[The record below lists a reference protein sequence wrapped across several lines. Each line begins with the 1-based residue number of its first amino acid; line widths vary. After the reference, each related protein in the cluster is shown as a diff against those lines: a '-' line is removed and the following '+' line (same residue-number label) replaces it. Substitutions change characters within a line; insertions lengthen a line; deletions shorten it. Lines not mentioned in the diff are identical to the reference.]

1 MRFARQY
8 MLVRKLDSTSS
19 RSQKK
24 FKKSV
29 YSHQSPCYNCS
40 SVLLCS
46 FMSLLYYLSSHIT
59 KKWYIVTCC
68 LPVIIVALF
77 YYDLLCNY
85 FIISPVISPI
95 RVYSHLLSLC
105 YNCCSV
111 LLCSFMS
118 LLYYLSS
125 HITKKGYIVTCCLP
139 VYYSTVLLCSFMSL
153 LYYLSSHITKKGYIV
168 TCCLPV
174 YCSTVL
180 LCSFMSLLYYL
191 SSHITKKGI

>member
-1 MRFARQY
+1 MRLARQSL
-8 MLVRKLDSTSS
+8 LVRKLDSTSS

-24 FKKSV
+24 KKKKKNHQKVYIVTSLPVIIVALYYYVLLCHYFIISPVISPKRV
-29 YSHQSPCYNCS
+29 YSHLLSPCYNCS

-46 FMSLLYYLSSHIT
+46 FMS
-59 KKWYIVTCC
+59 
-68 LPVIIVALF
+68 F
-77 YYDLLCNY
+77 
-85 FIISPVISPI
+85 
-95 RVYSHLLSLC
+95 
-105 YNCCSV
+105 
-111 LLCSFMS
+111 
-118 LLYYLSS
+118 
-125 HITKKGYIVTCCLP
+125 
-139 VYYSTVLLCSFMSL
+139 